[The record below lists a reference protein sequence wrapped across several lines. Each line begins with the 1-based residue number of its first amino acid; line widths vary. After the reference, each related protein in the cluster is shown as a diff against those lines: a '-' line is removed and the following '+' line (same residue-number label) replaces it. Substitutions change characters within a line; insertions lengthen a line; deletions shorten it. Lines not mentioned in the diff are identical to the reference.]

1 MKKTLFLAL
10 LSIPLV
16 FTACAKNKT
25 PAATSTVI
33 TTASQAVVEAPANVK
48 GKTIVF
54 DYTNAK
60 ERSKDTNTN
69 KWGGWTASNEGINKF
84 EYFTD
89 LASTRIDNKGR
100 TVVSGCEG
108 DYVFYTK
115 TSSST
120 AKVQLHGSTGGL
132 TYTLKFL
139 TPTTGVA
146 TMLSTECE
154 VDSSEAINIAFS
166 IQ

>member
-10 LSIPLV
+10 LSVSFVL
-16 FTACAKNKT
+16 TACAENKATTTSAT
-25 PAATSTVI
+25 PVTA
-33 TTASQAVVEAPANVK
+33 ASQAVVEAPSNLK
-48 GKTIVF
+48 GKTIVL

-60 ERSKDTNTN
+60 KRSKDDTN
-69 KWGGWTASNEGINKF
+69 KWGGWTTSDEGISKYD
-84 EYFTD
+84 YFTD
-89 LASTRIDNKGR
+89 LAHTRVDNKSR
-100 TVVSGCEG
+100 TVLTGCEG

-120 AKVQLHGSTGGL
+120 AKFQILGSSGES

-139 TPTTGVA
+139 TPTTGIA
-146 TMLSTECE
+146 TMVSTECE
-154 VDSSEAINIAFS
+154 VVDGEVINIAFS